1 MLIIRVDKINYYLN
15 IAQTVAQRG
24 TCLKRNY
31 GSVIIK
37 NDELIASGFS
47 GSPRGLPNCID
58 LGCCNRELHGEGSG
72 SYTFCKSVHS
82 EMNSIISA
90 SRKDMIGSTLYL
102 VGIDYI
108 TKELHP
114 TAEPCN
120 ICKKLIINAGIEKVI
135 IRRTPTE
142 YEVQYV
148 KDWDLQALKFQH

>member
-1 MLIIRVDKINYYLN
+1 MRIDKINYYLN
-15 IAQTVAQRG
+15 IAETVAQRG

-58 LGCCNRELHGEGSG
+58 LGCCNKDLHNEGSG

-102 VGIDYI
+102 VGVDYK
-108 TKELHP
+108 TKELNT
-114 TAEPCN
+114 TAESCN

-142 YEVQYV
+142 YEIQYV
-148 KDWDLQALKFQH
+148 KDWEL

>member
-1 MLIIRVDKINYYLN
+1 MRIDKINYYLN
-15 IAQTVAQRG
+15 IAETVAQRG

-31 GSVIIK
+31 GSVVIK

-47 GSPRGLPNCID
+47 GSPRGLPNCINLGYCNKD
-58 LGCCNRELHGEGSG
+58 LNNEGSG

-102 VGIDYI
+102 VGVDYK
-108 TKELHP
+108 TKELNP

-142 YEVQYV
+142 YEIQYV
-148 KDWDLQALKFQH
+148 KDWRL